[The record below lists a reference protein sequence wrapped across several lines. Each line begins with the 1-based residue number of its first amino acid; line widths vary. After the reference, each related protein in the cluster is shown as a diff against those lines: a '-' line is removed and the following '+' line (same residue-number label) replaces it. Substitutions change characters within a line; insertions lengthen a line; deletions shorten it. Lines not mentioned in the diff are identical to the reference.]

1 MAKKRIVSES
11 RKKVIQDFL
20 VEYQPKTAKELQ
32 ELLKDLIADTV
43 QSMLESSLIS
53 QQYKVASSIKFG
65 HSGCITT
72 L

>member
-1 MAKKRIVSES
+1 MAKKRIVFES

-65 HSGCITT
+65 YSGCITT

>member
-1 MAKKRIVSES
+1 MARKRIVSES

-20 VEYQPKTAKELQ
+20 VEYQPKTAKKLQ
-32 ELLKDLIADTV
+32 EILKDLIADTV

-53 QQYKVASSIKFG
+53 QQYKVASSIK
-65 HSGCITT
+65 